1 MVAGSRRGL
10 ASQPA
15 LFEVVSSLQCGGD
28 EVNMLA
34 VIEPFY
40 RLSLATKYSFHAE
53 MVVNNELSPLTP
65 LGEESLNRDNC
76 QD

>member
-28 EVNMLA
+28 ELSMLA
-34 VIEPFY
+34 AIEPFY
-40 RLSLATKYSFHAE
+40 RLSLAVQHSFHGK
-53 MVVNNELSPLTP
+53 MVVNNGLSPLTP
-65 LGEESLNRDNC
+65 SGEESLDWDNC